1 MKVFA
6 GNNSLQ
12 EKPAILFKGG
22 DRKIMFFGSDNQT
35 GASLPV
41 LEMIKN
47 ANTGCTHGYGDD
59 KWTEKAVDKLKNVLE
74 YDLEAY
80 FVATGT
86 ASNALALSCLAQP
99 WEAILCHQYAHIL
112 VDESTAPEYF
122 TGGAR
127 LIPVSQGA
135 DKLTAQHL
143 EDYFRKAGKELPH
156 NPLAKALSITQASE
170 AGLVYKPHEIKALT
184 DVAKDEGLWVHMD
197 GARFA
202 NALAS
207 LRCTSAELSW
217 KSGVDVLCLGATK
230 CGALCA
236 EAVIFFNKELAKTF
250 IHRRKR
256 SGHLISKGR
265 MFGAQFIGWL
275 QNDHWLELAEHANY
289 QAAQLAEAISSLT
302 ICRLYGLSVQTSF
315 SSLCHVILPTT
326 CGRLVPNSTSGI
338 LTHYR
343 RLFNCTMMKRLY
355 GWSLHF

>member
-1 MKVFA
+1 
-6 GNNSLQ
+6 
-12 EKPAILFKGG
+12 
-22 DRKIMFFGSDNQT
+22 MFFGSDNQT

-59 KWTEKAVDKLKNVLE
+59 KWTEKAVDKLKNVFE

-289 QAAQLAEAISSLT
+289 QAAQLAEAISSFDDLQIVWPVRSNELFVVMPRDLADYLREAGAEFYEWHIDALPST
-302 ICRLYGLSVQTSF
+302 IQLNNDETFIRLVTSF
-315 SSLCHVILPTT
+315 LTDDKQCLQFHELIRKYFSL
-326 CGRLVPNSTSGI
+326 R
-338 LTHYR
+338 
-343 RLFNCTMMKRLY
+343 
-355 GWSLHF
+355 